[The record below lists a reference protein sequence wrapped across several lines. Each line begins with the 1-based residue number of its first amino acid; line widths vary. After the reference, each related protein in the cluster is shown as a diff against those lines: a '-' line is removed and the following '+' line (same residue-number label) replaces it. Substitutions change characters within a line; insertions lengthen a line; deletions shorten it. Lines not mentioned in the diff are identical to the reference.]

1 VAALFDAIA
10 SGIASGDIE
19 ATEVVVPQSLSLD
32 FARLRGEFDFPG
44 DDSTVAK
51 CFVLW
56 AGLVGA
62 ISLEV
67 FGQYGADTLSDP
79 EAMFGIQV
87 RLLIDALM

>member
-1 VAALFDAIA
+1 
-10 SGIASGDIE
+10 
-19 ATEVVVPQSLSLD
+19 
-32 FARLRGEFDFPG
+32 
-44 DDSTVAK
+44 
-51 CFVLW
+51 
-56 AGLVGA
+56 VGA